1 MQSTVSDHLRLLRR
15 RGPND
20 PPLLSTKY
28 ITNFETRL
36 EVLGWILET
45 KKLTVSMTLCKL
57 EMVQF
62 LLGEWSVSHQTAT
75 FRYV

>member
-1 MQSTVSDHLRLLRR
+1 M
-15 RGPND
+15 
-20 PPLLSTKY
+20 
-28 ITNFETRL
+28 
-36 EVLGWILET
+36 LGWILET
-45 KKLTVSMTLCKL
+45 KKLIVSMTLCKL